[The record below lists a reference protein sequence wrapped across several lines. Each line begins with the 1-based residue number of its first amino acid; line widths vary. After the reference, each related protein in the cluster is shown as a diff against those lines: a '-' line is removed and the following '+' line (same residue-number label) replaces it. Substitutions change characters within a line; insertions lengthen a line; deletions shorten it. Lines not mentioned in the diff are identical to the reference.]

1 VRALRVGQTA
11 QILEPGAVDDGMT
24 GTIASI
30 GAVVDPQRR
39 MVDVR
44 VRVANPVAALRPNAF
59 VQVAFTPDDQQHVVV
74 PVEAV
79 VTDDQESF
87 VFVRTAGSETSL
99 ERRKVALGHQ
109 QGNQV
114 EVLSGLAPGDAYV
127 TKGALLL
134 LNAVDLASQ

>member
-1 VRALRVGQTA
+1 
-11 QILEPGAVDDGMT
+11 
-24 GTIASI
+24 
-30 GAVVDPQRR
+30 

-44 VRVANPVAALRPNAF
+44 VRVPNPDAALRPNAF

-74 PVEAV
+74 PAEAV
-79 VTDDQESF
+79 VTDDQQSF

-109 QGNQV
+109 QRR
-114 EVLSGLAPGDAYV
+114 PGRDRSAGSRRATTYV